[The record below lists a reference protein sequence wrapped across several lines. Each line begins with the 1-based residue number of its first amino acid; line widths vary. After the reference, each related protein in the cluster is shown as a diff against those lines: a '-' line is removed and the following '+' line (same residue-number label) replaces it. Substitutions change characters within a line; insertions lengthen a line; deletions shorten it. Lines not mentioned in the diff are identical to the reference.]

1 LPVIISAQ
9 TGVAE
14 IVGPEDALVVSNAE
28 NVSELAAAM
37 RRMAGDAGLRARLV
51 TNGRALAERNPWD
64 RIQEAVARELLSQAQ
79 RRYGSREMCEAP
91 PAAKAMR
98 A

>member
-28 NVSELAAAM
+28 NVPELAAAM
-37 RRMAGDAGLRARLV
+37 RRMAEDAGLRARLA
-51 TNGRALAERNPWD
+51 TNGRALAEHNPWD
-64 RIQEAVARELLSQAQ
+64 RLQQAVARELLSQAQ
-79 RRYGSREMCEAP
+79 RRNGSRQTCESP